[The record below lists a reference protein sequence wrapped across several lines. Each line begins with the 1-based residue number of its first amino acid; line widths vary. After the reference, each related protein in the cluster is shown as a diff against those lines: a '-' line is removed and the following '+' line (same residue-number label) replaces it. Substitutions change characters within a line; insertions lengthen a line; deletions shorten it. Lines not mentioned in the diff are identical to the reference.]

1 MLTKTVRSGESER
14 FGGDRKLLLVEDNAD
29 DLELTTGA
37 LKRAGFAVES
47 AGSKREA
54 LEKFGSGEFSLVVTD
69 REIPFVEG
77 QSPTKKAG
85 DSLSRE
91 LKGLEKPPTV
101 IMHTGT
107 PPTFAEQSFIR
118 ADSYVNKES
127 ACGALLSELR
137 RRTLETA

>member
-1 MLTKTVRSGESER
+1 MLTKTVRSGEGER
-14 FGGDRKLLLVEDNAD
+14 FGGGRRILLVEDDPN
-29 DLELTTGA
+29 DLELTTYA

-47 AGSKREA
+47 AGNKREA
-54 LEKFGSGEFSLVVTD
+54 LEKFGSGEFRLVVTD

-77 QSPTKKAG
+77 KPPTKQAG
-85 DSLSRE
+85 DSLARE

-137 RRTLETA
+137 RITLETA